1 MTASMETLGTM
12 RGKLTTVSSTD
23 DRVELIAKNIQIGR
37 VSEDIHIFAAQALT
51 DRCAGRWCVE
61 PRNWLG
67 EVTQIANRI
76 TANVRYTLDTFGIDT
91 YRTPQRTLQLAMGDC
106 NDMAAL
112 GGAVLQAVGYPIM
125 IKVIRMEGQPDFHH
139 IYLVV
144 GLPPHDPEQWIAFD
158 TTQAEN
164 PVGYEAAG
172 IEDSRLYEVY

>member
-1 MTASMETLGTM
+1 M

-106 NDMAAL
+106 DDMAAL